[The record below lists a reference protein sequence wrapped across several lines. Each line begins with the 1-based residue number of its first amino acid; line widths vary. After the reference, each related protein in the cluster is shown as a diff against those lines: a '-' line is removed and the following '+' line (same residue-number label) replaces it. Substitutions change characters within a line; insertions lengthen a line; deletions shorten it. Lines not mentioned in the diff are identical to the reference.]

1 MNNIDLQLLGMVQ
14 NTSWAMHLPKLDE
27 ISLFFEKRINGVNID
42 FAKTADMQDGITADK
57 TYQVQD
63 SIAIIPIFGSL
74 LKRANL
80 MTSISGGTSMQ
91 ILEREIAKALSDD
104 DVEGILLNVDSPG
117 GTVDGTKQLADFI
130 YNNRGTKPIV
140 AFTDGMMCS
149 AAYWIA
155 SAADCRIAYDTSLVG
170 SIGVAT
176 VHYDRSGADEKDGV
190 KRTIITA
197 GKFKQ
202 ITNDA
207 NPLSDEA
214 RKLIQTE
221 LDDIYA
227 MFLSDVSRNIGVDK
241 AMVLEDMA
249 EGRVFLGKKAMDAG
263 LVDAIGDFNTAIKMA
278 KTLTKGNTMKFAE
291 YRTKFPAEA
300 QEGITEILAA
310 EKSRLEKEALATA
323 SSQPSPDVEALRGEV
338 KSLKTALET
347 EAQENQKNK
356 KVLAAMEESNLQVTA
371 DSILSTALTASSL
384 SAKAQDKVRDMFKG
398 NKGTLALDSY
408 IDESGS
414 LDKTKFGAKVTEEIT
429 SFEAL
434 VSSDSTTRLP
444 LGKSNV
450 SDSAEG
456 HEEDIAYAQELVSLR
471 YGKQDR

>member
-214 RKLIQTE
+214 RIFMPCFCLMFPVISEWIKQWFLRIWLKVEFFLARKLWMQVLWMPLVILIQ
-221 LDDIYA
+221 
-227 MFLSDVSRNIGVDK
+227 
-241 AMVLEDMA
+241 
-249 EGRVFLGKKAMDAG
+249 
-263 LVDAIGDFNTAIKMA
+263 
-278 KTLTKGNTMKFAE
+278 
-291 YRTKFPAEA
+291 
-300 QEGITEILAA
+300 Q
-310 EKSRLEKEALATA
+310 
-323 SSQPSPDVEALRGEV
+323 
-338 KSLKTALET
+338 LKWL
-347 EAQENQKNK
+347 K
-356 KVLAAMEESNLQVTA
+356 
-371 DSILSTALTASSL
+371 
-384 SAKAQDKVRDMFKG
+384 
-398 NKGTLALDSY
+398 
-408 IDESGS
+408 
-414 LDKTKFGAKVTEEIT
+414 
-429 SFEAL
+429 
-434 VSSDSTTRLP
+434 
-444 LGKSNV
+444 
-450 SDSAEG
+450 
-456 HEEDIAYAQELVSLR
+456 H
-471 YGKQDR
+471 